1 MIKLNILREDSIDDI
16 LEPKS
21 YRIPNVWEDWKF
33 DVAQA
38 AKRFGLTLDNLDYDS
53 DSMTIIVTVDG
64 YDRLG
69 YEKYRRLYNWVVE
82 NVYPEQN
89 SYNVEESKQLKRRSK
104 SLIEKP
110 VATSTKTTGYTERA
124 IAIPKYKYSDIWEDG
139 LEELLY
145 DCKDVDD
152 RVEWDIDY
160 HGGMFGDTETLYL
173 YSSGDTYEEVKY
185 FIQQWRDKVMY
196 ESMKRRATKT
206 VKEDSF
212 DDVGFDYK
220 IRYISNFQQDALYD
234 LVDYLVNI
242 GAISGPEDKRIDI
255 IEEPQLDSVQIKLLS
270 DFKTYKKALDWIKNN
285 DAYFYESK
293 MTRRFGKKLHEQDVE
308 IDEISESTIHNVGYY
323 RGNPEDDH
331 YTIQTPNKLYYY
343 NKVIG
348 NKIVKWRTLDDCI
361 DALLELNEVNML
373 EDILKKKIT
382 IERVNGQNYVLEEF
396 SPEEVYDLANKF
408 IRNNLSD
415 SLIADYFDESVLS
428 KQFRKNTLKEQDV
441 EIEVKHE
448 GILEVPEGK
457 NVEDLPMSHFEK
469 LVKKNGLGKVNKALN
484 NLQVWNKNKNKKL
497 SKWAGDMI
505 DKLNKKFEKSE
516 GVYRKR
522 RTVSKSSRI
531 NESFSEIEIINLIKQ
546 KYGQS
551 GVDAFYKAEELY
563 NEYPDTFNTELI
575 VLPSEPSVLNS
586 TRMTRRNKSGKT
598 VDSCFSEIMNGNIEC
613 LPKLIQVF
621 YDLADLPQ
629 FRKFLR
635 DNT

>member
-1 MIKLNILREDSIDDI
+1 MIKKLQIRESQTGKSKLVDATQLGIVDKLSLDDKDYPYVLTDNGAYDLTKQGKNVIYTWVGKQHKGLRSLTSKQIGKLYDFIDKYVLPEFAKYCKTEKTSIHIDDFTNSTDMYR
-16 LEPKS
+16 LWFEVSPTKS
-21 YRIPNVWEDWKF
+21 
-33 DVAQA
+33 
-38 AKRFGLTLDNLDYDS
+38 
-53 DSMTIIVTVDG
+53 
-64 YDRLG
+64 
-69 YEKYRRLYNWVVE
+69 
-82 NVYPEQN
+82 
-89 SYNVEESKQLKRRSK
+89 ESTQVKNFRK

-124 IAIPKYKYSDIWEDG
+124 IAIPKYEYSDIWEDG

-173 YSSGDTYEEVKY
+173 YSNGDTYEEIKY
-185 FIQQWRDKVMY
+185 FIQQWRDKAMY
-196 ESMKRRATKT
+196 ESMKRRTTKT

-212 DDVGFDYK
+212 DEVGFDYK

-234 LVDYLVNI
+234 LVDYLVSL

-270 DFKTYKKALDWIKNN
+270 DFKTYKKALDWIKHN

-293 MTRRFGKKLHEQDVE
+293 MTRRLGKKLHEQDVE
-308 IDEISESTIHNVGYY
+308 I
-323 RGNPEDDH
+323 
-331 YTIQTPNKLYYY
+331 
-343 NKVIG
+343 
-348 NKIVKWRTLDDCI
+348 
-361 DALLELNEVNML
+361 
-373 EDILKKKIT
+373 
-382 IERVNGQNYVLEEF
+382 
-396 SPEEVYDLANKF
+396 
-408 IRNNLSD
+408 
-415 SLIADYFDESVLS
+415 
-428 KQFRKNTLKEQDV
+428 
-441 EIEVKHE
+441 EVKNE
-448 GILEVPEGK
+448 GILEVPKGK

-484 NLQVWNKNKNKKL
+484 NLQVWNKNKDKKL

-531 NESFSEIEIINLIKQ
+531 NESFSEIEIMNLIKQ
-546 KYGQS
+546 RYGQS

-563 NEYPDTFNTELI
+563 NKYPDTFNTELI
-575 VLPSEPSVLNS
+575 VLPAEPSVCNS
-586 TRMTRRNKSGKT
+586 ARMTRRSKSGKT
-598 VDSCFSEIMNGNIEC
+598 VDACFSEIMNGNIEC

-635 DNT
+635 DNV